1 MKSSIVKQMSAVR
14 VETVERIQQTSNVI
28 AQATS
33 DISEVTVEAQVG
45 FPTFYVRHI
54 NNLIGVGVFLAIL
67 TQLLTN
73 MCCCIVSHFYDGT
86 DTMILRLY

>member
-28 AQATS
+28 AEATS

-54 NNLIGVGVFLAIL
+54 NNLIGVGGVPSDINSTANEYVLLYCVTFLRR
-67 TQLLTN
+67 
-73 MCCCIVSHFYDGT
+73 D
-86 DTMILRLY
+86 